1 MYAQEQ
7 TIFTQSKVLFAMSID
22 GASREAM
29 AGEMESISKKPDD
42 FYADCAKKLRSM
54 EEDEF
59 QDAMLQFQDS
69 YAMCSL
75 EFCVP
80 ELKSVEVPLDS
91 RLMKITPS
99 DHIGA
104 PYVIS
109 ICDPYQKG
117 SKWTAVPLNTSRH
130 SLHKIMSNKMAGTVM
145 APIRNG
151 KLRIAWGYTRTLE
164 QPKTSEASG
173 VDTGITDAFY
183 VSDGNHYG
191 SMKPVL
197 DFYYNEVEPAF
208 TELSKLRNKK
218 GKIKHYLHTHP
229 DLDDDVRRSLIA
241 KMDRLEH
248 TMQAMHTPYR
258 KLRHYNNLLEQ
269 AVSEAVSSYIDS
281 LSPETLT
288 VLERLDIKEF
298 NKSRKANGEMSTFA
312 RGLLQKKLMAKLNW
326 RGRDFLEVEPAYT
339 SQVCPVCGNLDKAN
353 RNGKAFH
360 CTCCGHEDDADHN
373 ASANIRAR
381 AMD

>member
-1 MYAQEQ
+1 M
-7 TIFTQSKVLFAMSID
+7 
-22 GASREAM
+22 
-29 AGEMESISKKPDD
+29 
-42 FYADCAKKLRSM
+42 
-54 EEDEF
+54 
-59 QDAMLQFQDS
+59 
-69 YAMCSL
+69 
-75 EFCVP
+75 
-80 ELKSVEVPLDS
+80 
-91 RLMKITPS
+91 
-99 DHIGA
+99 
-104 PYVIS
+104 
-109 ICDPYQKG
+109 
-117 SKWTAVPLNTSRH
+117 
-130 SLHKIMSNKMAGTVM
+130 
-145 APIRNG
+145 
-151 KLRIAWGYTRTLE
+151 
-164 QPKTSEASG
+164 
-173 VDTGITDAFY
+173 DTGITDAFY

-197 DFYYNEVEPAF
+197 DFYYSEVEPAF
-208 TELSKLRNKK
+208 VELSKLRNKK

-248 TMQAMHTPYR
+248 MMQAMHAPYR

-269 AVSEAVSSYIDS
+269 AVSEAVSGYIDS

-312 RGLLQKKLMAKLNW
+312 RGLLQKKLMAELNW

-373 ASANIRAR
+373 ASVNIRTR
-381 AMD
+381 AMDQEILELCEKYKYTPIQLREQLKKLYVGRNAEYKKQNPAESAAPQGAA